1 MWTVRELDDTRFE
14 CVVEMEYHVHGF
26 VGTARDKIIRAFAKV
41 AVVQV
46 ERSLSRQVREAFA
59 TTAAKR
65 REVS

>member
-1 MWTVRELDDTRFE
+1 
-14 CVVEMEYHVHGF
+14 MEDHVHGF
-26 VGTARDKIIRAFAKV
+26 VGTARDKIIRVFAKV
-41 AVVQV
+41 AVVQI